1 MVHDDQYLV
10 THTRVSGLSNAGDE
24 PPHVRPNA
32 NRPRLAWCSEERC
45 TKHTGGTSG
54 HVESRQNGLR
64 GRREDVTNQL
74 RKCILDTMWS
84 HTIAA
89 VSVALITNSPLV
101 SAYDNGAP

>member
-54 HVESRQNGLR
+54 HVDSRQNGLR
-64 GRREDVTNQL
+64 GRNKPASEVHSGYDVVPHDSSGVCGTDHKL
-74 RKCILDTMWS
+74 
-84 HTIAA
+84 AA
-89 VSVALITNSPLV
+89 C
-101 SAYDNGAP
+101 